1 MNPFLETVKKTEVPF
16 GAGCLWWLGQMGLL
30 VKLGETLLCVD
41 YFASP
46 LPERLMKSLHLVQ
59 RECADDRRMYRDMLI
74 RRKDYVL
81 TELDKRFITE
91 LTRSRRACIADRG

>member
-1 MNPFLETVKKTEVPF
+1 MNAFLETVKKTEVPF

-46 LPERLMKSLHLVQ
+46 LTERRLPPPLPAEETEGVDVFLGL
-59 RECADDRRMYRDMLI
+59 YLI
-74 RRKDYVL
+74 FDVHNSVGNAKNKVL
-81 TELDKRFITE
+81 CF
-91 LTRSRRACIADRG
+91 SIAAGV

>member
-46 LPERLMKSLHLVQ
+46 LTERRLPPPLPAEEPVHWN
-59 RECADDRRMYRDMLI
+59 
-74 RRKDYVL
+74 
-81 TELDKRFITE
+81 
-91 LTRSRRACIADRG
+91 